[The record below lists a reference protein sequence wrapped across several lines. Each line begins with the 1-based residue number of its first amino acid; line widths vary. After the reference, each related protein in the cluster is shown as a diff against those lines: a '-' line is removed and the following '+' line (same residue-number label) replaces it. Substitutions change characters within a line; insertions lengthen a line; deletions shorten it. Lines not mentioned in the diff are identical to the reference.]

1 MRYRSVIIIKIENK
15 KEYEL
20 IKRKFQEFKYNS
32 ITKEIE
38 IKYSKF
44 NEKLIERIMP
54 E

>member
-1 MRYRSVIIIKIENK
+1 MKCRSVIIIKVQNK

-44 NEKLIERIMP
+44 NERLIERLLGG
-54 E
+54 

>member
-20 IKRKFQEFKYNS
+20 IKRKFQEFKYNN
-32 ITKEIE
+32 IKKEIE
-38 IKYSKF
+38 IEYSKF